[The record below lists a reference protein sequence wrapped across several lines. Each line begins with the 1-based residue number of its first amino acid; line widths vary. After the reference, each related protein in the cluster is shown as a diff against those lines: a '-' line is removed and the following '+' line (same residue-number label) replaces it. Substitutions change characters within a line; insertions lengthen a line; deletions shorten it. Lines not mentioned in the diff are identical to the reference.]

1 MADDNQQN
9 TTTTEVPVI
18 TETPSGN
25 HIIIDDE
32 PNEHAHW
39 YVVHTYSGHEMR
51 TATTLKQKVQSLN
64 LTHFIKEMLI
74 PTQEKI
80 KINKGK
86 KSTINEKILP
96 GYMLI
101 KMEMTDDAWLA
112 VRTTAGI
119 TGFVGMG
126 NKPSRLPDSEV
137 EAIFRFVSQKAPKF
151 QATFS
156 VGEAVKIIEGPFA
169 DMLGSVSSMDEDKGK
184 VTVLVSIFG
193 REVPVELDF
202 LQVSK
207 I

>member
-1 MADDNQQN
+1 MADDNQQIN
-9 TTTTEVPVI
+9 PAVSEV
-18 TETPSGN
+18 ETKVPNSN
-25 HIIIDDE
+25 HIIISEE
-32 PNEHAHW
+32 PNERAHW

-51 TATTLKQKVQSLN
+51 TATTLKQKVESLN
-64 LTHFIKEMLI
+64 LTHFIKEVLI

-101 KMEMTDDAWLA
+101 KMEMTDDSWLA

-126 NKPSRLPDSEV
+126 SKPSRLPDHEV
-137 EAIFRFVSQKAPKF
+137 EVIQKFVSQKAPKF

-156 VGEAVKIIEGPFA
+156 SGEAVKIMEGPFA
-169 DMLGSVSSMDEDKGK
+169 EMLGTVSHIDEDKGK
-184 VTVLVSIFG
+184 VTVLVSMFG

>member
-1 MADDNQQN
+1 MADEPQQN
-9 TTTTEVPVI
+9 TTTNDEITVI
-18 TETPSGN
+18 PNSN
-25 HIIIDDE
+25 HIIIAEE
-32 PNEHAHW
+32 PNEKAHW

-51 TATTLKQKVQSLN
+51 TATTLKQKVESLG
-64 LTHFIKEMLI
+64 LTQFIKEVLI

-86 KSTINEKILP
+86 KSTINEKIFP

-112 VRTTAGI
+112 VRTTAGV

-126 NKPSRLPDSEV
+126 NKPTRLPDHEV
-137 EAIFRFVSQKAPKF
+137 EAIQKFVNQKAPKF

-156 VGEAVKIIEGPFA
+156 VGEAVKIMEGPFA

-184 VTVLVSIFG
+184 VTVLVSMFG